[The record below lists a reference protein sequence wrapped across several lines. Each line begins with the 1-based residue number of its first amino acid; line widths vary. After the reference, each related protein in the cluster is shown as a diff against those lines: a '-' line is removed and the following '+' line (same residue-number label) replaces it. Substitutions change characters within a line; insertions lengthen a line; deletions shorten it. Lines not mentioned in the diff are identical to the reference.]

1 MIGSSRRMSVFAYGA
16 PVDMRRGFDGLHA
29 LVANDLKQDVLDGE
43 LFVFVSR
50 TRKRAKVLF
59 WDGTGLVVY
68 AKRLEKGRFTA
79 PWQTASDAEPLVMTV
94 AELALFLEGSEWAG
108 RVPLSPTPFV
118 LGPMTSFDT
127 PDPNA

>member
-1 MIGSSRRMSVFAYGA
+1 MIGSSRLLRVFAYGE

-29 LVANDLKQDVLDGE
+29 LVAHNLKQDIFGGE
-43 LFVFVSR
+43 LFLFVGR

-79 PWQTASDAEPLVMTV
+79 PWEMASPSAPLELTV
-94 AELALFLEGSEWAG
+94 AELALFLEGSAWAG
-108 RVPLSPTPFV
+108 RVPLSPVPFV
-118 LGPMTSFDT
+118 VGPLASFERAHRDR
-127 PDPNA
+127 